1 MSLSTTTVEISRL
14 PLGLVAGAYNRFNK
28 NPLPGANK
36 SDCVRWL
43 AENVESG
50 HLLLSEIK
58 AAPHGTLNAA
68 PAAPAFDPAVTVKL
82 DAAGAT
88 ASIAHANALT
98 ALEKIES
105 LFQSVDKHAAASTIL
120 NSKVAQLDRKV
131 GDFKVDDDAI
141 ARAVAEVVAAEFA
154 PFKQAVADASAEA
167 IIGDLSAVHVVEHKT
182 FGEVFGVHVLNAK
195 NQPMTV
201 AIWNDPSAPAVDP
214 DFIWTADILRHLALS
229 EKTGENAWFGGE
241 KGTGKSETARQ
252 FAAMTGRAFKRINF
266 HKHTSAEEYL
276 GATGLV
282 DGNTHFQPRDFLTAY
297 TSPSTVI
304 LLDEITNADPGELA
318 PLNGFLEPNAAVSF
332 GGQVWRRAPGV
343 LVFAADNTFGCGD
356 DSGRYSGT
364 RTQNVALI
372 DRFARVIPFT
382 FLPQHEEINAIAKR
396 AGCNKALAEYVHAA
410 IRAARAKVET
420 AEIVDAPSIR
430 SVIAFIKALD
440 VLHPRQAWETTVVA
454 RQPSEG
460 HAVLRGLYQA
470 CINEETIANYL

>member
-1 MSLSTTTVEISRL
+1 MSLSTITIEISRL
-14 PLGLVAGAYNRFNK
+14 PLGLVAGAYNRFNTS
-28 NPLPGANK
+28 PLQGATK
-36 SDCVRWL
+36 LDCVRWL
-43 AENVESG
+43 AESVDRG

-58 AAPHGTLNAA
+58 SSPHGTLTAV
-68 PAAPAFDPAVTVKL
+68 PAAPTFDPAVAEKL
-82 DAAGAT
+82 DAAGLTAAT
-88 ASIAHANALT
+88 AMNNALD
-98 ALEKIES
+98 ALDQID
-105 LFQSVDKHAAASTIL
+105 SVRHAIDNQAVATTNLS
-120 NSKVAQLDRKV
+120 NKVSQLAKQV
-131 GDFKVDDDAI
+131 GSFKLDDDAI
-141 ARAVAEVVAAEFA
+141 TRAVAEAVAAEFA

-167 IIGDLSAVHVVEHKT
+167 IIGDLSAVHVVDHKP
-182 FGEVFGVHVLNAK
+182 FGEVFGVDVDDVNGNL
-195 NQPMTV
+195 MTV

-229 EKTGENAWFGGE
+229 DKTGENAWFGGE

-252 FAAMTGRAFKRINF
+252 FAAKTGRSFKRINF

-356 DSGRYSGT
+356 DTGRYSGT
-364 RTQNVALI
+364 RTQNVALV

-382 FLPQHEEINAIAKR
+382 FLPEHEEISAIIKR
-396 AGCNKALAEYVHAA
+396 TGCSKSLAQHVHSA
-410 IRAARAKVET
+410 IRAARAKVEL

-430 SVIAFIKALD
+430 SVIAFIRALD

-470 CINEETIANYL
+470 CINDEYVLKNL